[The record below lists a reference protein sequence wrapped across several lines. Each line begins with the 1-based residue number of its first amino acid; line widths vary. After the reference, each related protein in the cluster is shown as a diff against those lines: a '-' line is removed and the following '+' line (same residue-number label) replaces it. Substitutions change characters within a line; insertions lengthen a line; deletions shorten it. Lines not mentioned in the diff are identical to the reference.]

1 MEIFTFLQSS
11 KLMHMQFIYSLNFQD
26 LIAAFFKGFSIF
38 QN

>member
-1 MEIFTFLQSS
+1 MKIFTFFQSS
-11 KLMHMQFIYSLNFQD
+11 KLIHMQFIHLLDLED